1 MHTTVIGGIIA
12 MLFGFSIG
20 FLIYIVNLHF
30 YKINKENEKKYE
42 KINNN
47 CTNIEDKKENV
58 ISETKKI
65 INPEEEKILE
75 LIKKLDSTTNKNIKK
90 ELIKDYIEEIK
101 KEYKEK
107 GKNECEKN
115 KRPVRYHAYFAR

>member
-1 MHTTVIGGIIA
+1 MHTTVMGGIIA
-12 MLFGFSIG
+12 MLFGFLIG
-20 FLIYIVNLHF
+20 SLIYIVNLHF

-58 ISETKKI
+58 ISEPEKI
-65 INPEEEKILE
+65 IDPEEEKILE

>member
-1 MHTTVIGGIIA
+1 M
-12 MLFGFSIG
+12 
-20 FLIYIVNLHF
+20 
-30 YKINKENEKKYE
+30 KKKYE

-47 CTNIEDKKENV
+47 CTNIEDKKEDA
-58 ISETKKI
+58 ISKPKKI
-65 INPEEEKILE
+65 INPDEEKILE